1 MKKYAYL
8 FLILIAIACEDVI
21 DIDIPQEEPRLI
33 IDALIRIDPNVVFGQ
48 RIGVQ
53 VNETSGFFGEIPA
66 TNLKQITLGG
76 LVLQDT
82 ANPGSGL
89 YENWIS
95 HIDDQYR
102 YEEDVF
108 QVQHKDQRYLARAIY
123 QDSSPI
129 ESLSQGQGNTFN
141 DDTEIIISFKDDPD
155 AENFY
160 LFDFDQ
166 NNYMVSSDKF
176 YNGQNY
182 EFSYK
187 FNKKIEPG
195 TKITVSIMG
204 IDRSFFNYMGILIN
218 QTKEQTDLFET
229 PVSTLRGNIINVTEI
244 DNIDYFDNVY
254 QTNNFAL
261 GYFALAETYTK
272 TLVIK

>member
-8 FLILIAIACEDVI
+8 FLILISIACQDVI
-21 DIDIPQEEPRLI
+21 DIDIPKEEPRLI
-33 IDALIRIDPNVVFGQ
+33 IDALIRIDPNVVYAQ
-48 RIGVQ
+48 RFGVQ

-66 TNLKQITLGG
+66 TNLKQITLGPI
-76 LVLQDT
+76 VLQDT

-95 HIDDQYR
+95 PGDFEYR
-102 YEEDVF
+102 REEEVF
-108 QVQHKDQRYLARAIY
+108 QVQHNDQRYLARAVY

-129 ESLSQGQGNTFN
+129 ESLSQGPGNTFN
-141 DDTEIIISFKDDPD
+141 DYTEIIISFKDDPD

-166 NNYMVSSDKF
+166 NNYTVSSDKF

-187 FNKKIEPG
+187 YNKKIESG
-195 TKITVSIMG
+195 TEMTVSIMG

>member
-1 MKKYAYL
+1 MKTWGYL
-8 FLILIAIACEDVI
+8 FLIFMAIGCEDVI
-21 DIDIPQEEPRLI
+21 DLDIPEEDPRLI
-33 IDALIRIDPNVVFGQ
+33 VDALIRIDPDAFVIRF
-48 RIGVQ
+48 GVQ

-66 TNLKQITLGG
+66 TNLKQITMGG

-89 YENWIS
+89 YEN
-95 HIDDQYR
+95 YLAPVGLTK
-102 YEEDVF
+102 EEVVF

-129 ESLSQGQGNTFN
+129 ETLKQGPGNTFN
-141 DDTEIIISFKDDPD
+141 DNTEVIISFKDDPE

-166 NNYMVSSDKF
+166 KNYMVSSDKF

-187 FNKKIEPG
+187 YNKKIEPG
-195 TKITVSIMG
+195 TEITVSILG
-204 IDRSFFNYMGILIN
+204 IDRSFFNYMNIVIN
-218 QTKEQTDLFET
+218 QTKEETDLFDT

-244 DNIDYFDNVY
+244 DNIDYFDNVD

-261 GYFALAETYTK
+261 GYFALAQTYTK
-272 TLVIK
+272 TLVIE